1 MAKPIKT
8 AVILAAFMGT
18 RLERISKW
26 VPKGILK
33 LGDKLIIEESISRKR
48 TIQRFKRAS

>member
-1 MAKPIKT
+1 MSKPIKT
-8 AVILAAFMGT
+8 AVILATFMET

-26 VPKGILK
+26 VPKGFLK
-33 LGDKLIIEESISRKR
+33 LGDKFIIEESINRKS